1 EIITD
6 KRESGKLH
14 AGVLPI
20 GAHRRIMAAMK
31 FKLALAQFAP
41 RLGDVN
47 ANLKTILAYV
57 ARAQIERA
65 DLIVFP
71 ELALTGYYLKDLVP
85 TVAARPSSDDPRFA
99 ALIAASRDLD
109 LIVSFV
115 EEDARYRYYIAAA
128 YLSAGRVVHVHRKV
142 YLPTYRLFD
151 DGRFF
156 APGNALRA
164 FDTRFGR
171 MGILICE
178 DAWHLSSPYVLW
190 QDGADFL
197 IDVSASPGYGISS
210 SDKLASA
217 ASLQNVLQTYAMILT
232 TFVAF
237 SNRVGMEDGIAFWG
251 GSHVLA
257 PDGTTLA
264 AAPQFDDALV
274 CAEIDTD
281 ALRRARVN
289 LPILRDEQRE
299 LVRRELERVAKFELD
314 R

>member
-1 EIITD
+1 
-6 KRESGKLH
+6 
-14 AGVLPI
+14 
-20 GAHRRIMAAMK
+20 MK
-31 FKLALAQFAP
+31 FQLALAQFSP
-41 RLGDVN
+41 RLGDVD
-47 ANLKTILAYV
+47 ANLTLIDDYIARARV
-57 ARAQIERA
+57 ARA
-65 DLIVFP
+65 DLVIFP

-85 TVAARPSSDDPRFA
+85 SVAARPSPDDPRLAPIF
-99 ALIAASRDLD
+99 AASRDLD
-109 LIVSFV
+109 IVISFV

-128 YLSAGRVVHVHRKV
+128 YLSEGHVVHVHRKV

-156 APGNALRA
+156 APGSAFRA

-171 MGILICE
+171 MGLLICE

-210 SDKLASA
+210 CDELANA
-217 ASLQNVLQTYAMILT
+217 DTVRNFLRTYASILT
-232 TFVAF
+232 TFVIF

-257 PDGTTLA
+257 PDGKTLA
-264 AAPQFDDALV
+264 ASPEFDDALV
-274 CAEIDTD
+274 CVEIDSD
-281 ALRRARVN
+281 ALRRARLD

-299 LVRRELERVAKFELD
+299 LVRHELGRVAKFELD

>member
-1 EIITD
+1 
-6 KRESGKLH
+6 
-14 AGVLPI
+14 
-20 GAHRRIMAAMK
+20 MK

-41 RLGDVN
+41 RLGDVD
-47 ANLKTILAYV
+47 ANLQTMLDYS
-57 ARAQIERA
+57 ARAKDERA

-71 ELALTGYYLKDLVP
+71 ELALTGYYLKDLAP
-85 TVAARPSSDDPRFA
+85 TVAARPSPDDPRFA
-99 ALIAASRDLD
+99 PLIAASRDLD

-115 EEDARYRYYIAAA
+115 EADARYRYYIAAA
-128 YLSAGRVVHVHRKV
+128 YLSAGRVVHIHRKV

-151 DGRFF
+151 DARFF
-156 APGNALRA
+156 APGNTFRA

-197 IDVSASPGYGISS
+197 IDVSANPGYGISARAE
-210 SDKLASA
+210 LANA
-217 ASLQNVLQTYAMILT
+217 ETVKDFLRTYASLLT
-232 TFVAF
+232 TFVIF

-257 PDGTTLA
+257 PDGATLA

-274 CAEIDTD
+274 CAEIDPD
-281 ALRRARVN
+281 ALRRARISF
-289 LPILRDEQRE
+289 PALRDEQRE
-299 LVRRELERVAKFELD
+299 LVRHELGRVAKFELD
-314 R
+314 RHADKETR

>member
-1 EIITD
+1 
-6 KRESGKLH
+6 
-14 AGVLPI
+14 
-20 GAHRRIMAAMK
+20 MK
-31 FKLALAQFAP
+31 FKLALAQFSP
-41 RLGDVN
+41 RLGDVD
-47 ANLKTILAYV
+47 ANLKIIDDYIAL
-57 ARAQIERA
+57 ARAARA
-65 DLIVFP
+65 DLVIFP

-85 TVAARPSSDDPRFA
+85 SVAARPSPDDPRLAPIF
-99 ALIAASRDLD
+99 AASRDLD
-109 LIVSFV
+109 IVISFV

-128 YLSAGRVVHVHRKV
+128 YLSEGRVVHVHRKV

-156 APGNALRA
+156 APGSAFRA

-171 MGILICE
+171 MGLLICE

-210 SDKLASA
+210 SDELANA
-217 ASLQNVLQTYAMILT
+217 DTVKNFLRTYASILT
-232 TFVAF
+232 TFVIF

-257 PDGTTLA
+257 PEGKTLA
-264 AAPQFDDALV
+264 AAPYFDDALV

-281 ALRRARVN
+281 ALRRARLD

-299 LVRRELERVAKFELD
+299 LVRHELGRVAKFELD

>member
-1 EIITD
+1 
-6 KRESGKLH
+6 
-14 AGVLPI
+14 
-20 GAHRRIMAAMK
+20 MK

-41 RLGDVN
+41 RLGDID
-47 ANLKTILAYV
+47 ANLKIIADYI
-57 ARAQIERA
+57 ARARAAQA
-65 DLIVFP
+65 DLIVLP

-85 TVAARPSSDDPRFA
+85 TVAARPLPDDPHFA
-99 ALIAASRDLD
+99 PLIAASRDLD
-109 LIVSFV
+109 IVVGFV

-156 APGNALRA
+156 APGNTFRA

-171 MGILICE
+171 MGLLICE

-197 IDVSASPGYGISS
+197 IDLSASPGYGISS
-210 SDKLASA
+210 SDELANA
-217 ASLQNVLQTYAMILT
+217 DTVKTFLQTYASILT
-232 TFVAF
+232 TFVIF

-257 PDGTTLA
+257 PDSKTLA
-264 AAPQFDDALV
+264 AAPRFDDALV

-281 ALRRARVN
+281 ALRRARLD

-299 LVRRELERVAKFELD
+299 LVRHELGRVAKFELD